1 LARDRSLGQGRPFR
15 PDKRLG
21 QHFLVDPE
29 IPDKI
34 IALAGFHPSDVILEI
49 GPGRGA
55 LTLPLSRSVSRIIA
69 VEKDMRLADRLQKR
83 LPTLGIFNVDIK
95 NQDILRFDLDTIPL
109 PPCQKIQ
116 VVGNLPYNI
125 STPILGKLIRHRRRL
140 GRAVLM
146 FQREVAERLTAEP
159 STKGYGAMTL
169 LIRYHARSARL
180 LPVFRGSFYP
190 APKVDSILVELDFE
204 RPYPARGVKEDDFGK
219 TVKGAFAHRRKT
231 LLNSLK
237 GFFPPW
243 TPDLL
248 LKAMKQCG
256 IDPGRRAETL
266 SMDEFL
272 DLAKILSVDNP
283 QRD

>member
-1 LARDRSLGQGRPFR
+1 
-15 PDKRLG
+15 
-21 QHFLVDPE
+21 VDPE

-34 IALAGFHPSDVILEI
+34 IALARFHPSDVILEI

-55 LTLPLSRSVSRIIA
+55 LTFPLSRSVSSIVA

-83 LPTLGIFNVDIK
+83 LSALGIFNVAIEQ
-95 NQDILRFDLDTIPL
+95 QDILRFDLDAIPV
-109 PPCQKIQ
+109 PPSQKLQ
-116 VVGNLPYNI
+116 VIGNLPYNI
-125 STPILGKLIRHRRRL
+125 STPVLGKLIRHRERL

-159 STKGYGAMTL
+159 SARGYGAMTL

-180 LPVFRGSFYP
+180 LPVSRRSFYP
-190 APKVDSILVELDFE
+190 APKVDSMVVELDFE
-204 RPYPARGVKEDDFGK
+204 RPYPDRGVREDVFGK

-237 GFFPPW
+237 GSFPAW
-243 TPDLL
+243 TPEVL
-248 LKAMKQCG
+248 LKAMERCG

-266 SMDEFL
+266 DMDEFL

-283 QRD
+283 ERD